1 MNPIESISISIES
14 IEPFL
19 NHWIYLNL
27 FESALNQLNHFKMIE
42 SIWNNIQINW
52 LQVPR
57 TTMKKDFSRQ
67 ISKSWISGNFK
78 IKIRILHS
86 KKHQKNFLWFFPD
99 FSVKYF
105 WESIWFHKSYWIPDY
120 IQRKIFK
127 KSRFFFPVKSQSFK
141 WNQNQFQTWNFRQIS
156 KTGFFPVKFRK
167 LEFFPVNFK
176 RYFFFG

>member
-1 MNPIESISISIES
+1 MNLFDSIES
-14 IEPFL
+14 IESISR
-19 NHWIYLNL
+19 NWIY
-27 FESALNQLNHFKMIE
+27 LNQLNHFEMIE

-120 IQRKIFK
+120 IQRKILK
-127 KSRFFFPVKSQSFK
+127 NIQIFFPSNRKVLNEIKINFKLGIFVK
-141 WNQNQFQTWNFRQIS
+141 FQKLDFR
-156 KTGFFPVKFRK
+156 VKFRK

-176 RYFFFG
+176 KFDFCL